1 MRVSR
6 PGRAAVGKE
15 RARRLFWGVLLF
27 FAMLLAGRSWCY
39 GEELA
44 GQGLVYRDPET
55 GYQVWVEDKAGLLTD
70 EQLKELAQVMQEIT
84 AYGNAAF
91 LTTDQNASSTEEL
104 ARSYYRD
111 RFGTDSGTLLVIDMD
126 RRNIWIHSDGAVWK
140 VVTSAYADT
149 ITDNVYR
156 YASRG
161 DYHGCAREAF
171 EEIYT
176 LLKGQRI
183 AQPMKYISNAVL
195 AMILALLACYGM
207 VIRSTRLD
215 RPKRSVI
222 LADIRRNFR
231 CSEPKAVHTH
241 QTKIYDPAPKGGSG
255 VSRGGSGGS
264 GGSGGR
270 SGGGGGHGF

>member
-104 ARSYYRD
+104 ARSYYKE

-207 VIRSTRLD
+207 VIHSTRLD

-222 LADIRRNFR
+222 LADVRRSFR
-231 CSEPKAVHTH
+231 CSELKAVHTH

-270 SGGGGGHGF
+270 SGGGGGHRF